1 MCVDSSLCVLHAAL
15 AIAPDGRTIASGQA
29 CTTENSSPP
38 VCVWDSSTMMQKAR
52 LNVNAV
58 NEIAALAFS
67 PDGSVLLSV
76 SKDENFTITLT
87 EWATGAKLAVARY
100 SLCLTLSLPDSLTL
114 THSLTRCVPCVSV

>member
-1 MCVDSSLCVLHAAL
+1 
-15 AIAPDGRTIASGQA
+15 
-29 CTTENSSPP
+29 
-38 VCVWDSSTMMQKAR
+38 MMQKAR
-52 LNVNAV
+52 LNVNAL